1 MARQRHPNKD
11 IDVIIPNKKDH
22 FIPLFKVFMPPEAQ
36 SMMVDTLTSGF
47 LAEGPKVTAFA
58 AEIANFIGNPR
69 VVPVNSCTMALT
81 IAYKLAGVGPG
92 TEVIS
97 TPLTCV
103 AGNEPICM
111 LGGRP
116 VWADIDRATG
126 MVTAETIE
134 PLITA
139 KTRAIQILHKGG
151 APAEVEKIYALA
163 DVHGL
168 RVVEDAAH
176 AFGAKRRDDRIGAI
190 GDFVCFSFQAIKHIT
205 TGDGGALLCGND
217 QDYQRAK
224 KAKWFGI
231 DRDAREGR
239 DVWREDIEDWG
250 FKGNMNDV
258 AGTLG
263 LAQINHIDWII
274 DCFHQ
279 NGRRY
284 DALLQDVPGIQTL
297 QCDPLD
303 YQTYW
308 GYTVLVEN
316 RDAVIATLGE
326 AGIAAAQIHVRN
338 DHYSMFKTEQRDLP
352 NTDWFD
358 AHELTIPC
366 GWWVGQEEQDRIIE
380 VLKRAVR

>member
-1 MARQRHPNKD
+1 
-11 IDVIIPNKKDH
+11 
-22 FIPLFKVFMPPEAQ
+22 MPPEAQ
-36 SMMVDTLTSGF
+36 AMMAETLAGGF
-47 LAEGPKVTAFA
+47 LAEGEMVKAFA
-58 AEIANFIGNPR
+58 TEISRFIGNHR
-69 VVPVNSCTMALT
+69 VVPVSSCTMALT
-81 IAYKLAGVGPG
+81 IAFKLANVGPD

-103 AGNEPICM
+103 AGNEPIRM

-116 VWADIDRATG
+116 VWADVDRSTG

-134 PLITA
+134 PLITS
-139 KTRAIQILHKGG
+139 KTRAIYILHKEG
-151 APAEVEKIYALA
+151 APAEVENIYALA
-163 DVHGL
+163 KAYGL

-190 GDFVCFSFQAIKHIT
+190 GDLVCFSFQAIKHIT
-205 TGDGGALLCGND
+205 TGDGGALLCGNED
-217 QDYQRAK
+217 DYQRAK

-231 DRDAREGR
+231 DRDARAGR
-239 DVWREDIEDWG
+239 DVWHEDIPDWG

-263 LAQINHIDWII
+263 LAQIKYIDWIL
-274 DCFHQ
+274 DGFHR

-284 DALLQDVPGIQTL
+284 DEMLRNTPSIGTL
-297 QCDPLD
+297 RRDPLD

-316 RDAVIATLGE
+316 RDAVIAAL
-326 AGIAAAQIHVRN
+326 AKADIAASQIHVRN
-338 DHYSMFKTEQRDLP
+338 DNYTMFAADRRSLP

-358 AHELTIPC
+358 AREISIPC
-366 GWWVGQEEQDRIIE
+366 GWWVDQNDQERIIA
-380 VLKRAVR
+380 VLKKAVQ

>member
-1 MARQRHPNKD
+1 MITSMERTGP
-11 IDVIIPNKKDH
+11 
-22 FIPLFKVFMPPEAQ
+22 IPLFKVFMPPEATA
-36 SMMVDTLTSGF
+36 MMAHTLASGF
-47 LAEGPKVTAFA
+47 LAEGPKVKAFA
-58 AEIANFIGNPR
+58 GEIARFIGNPR

-81 IAYKLAGVGPG
+81 IAFKLAGVGPD

-103 AGNEPICM
+103 AGNEPIRM
-111 LGGRP
+111 LGARP
-116 VWADIDRATG
+116 VWADVDLSTG

-134 PLITA
+134 PLITS
-139 KTRAIQILHKGG
+139 KTRAIYLLHKEG
-151 APAEVEKIYALA
+151 APAEVENIYALA
-163 DVHGL
+163 KAHRL

-190 GDFVCFSFQAIKHIT
+190 GDLVCFSFQAIKHIT
-205 TGDGGALLCGND
+205 TGDGGALLCGNEE
-217 QDYQRAK
+217 DYQRAR

-239 DVWREDIEDWG
+239 DVWREDIADWG

-263 LAQINHIDWII
+263 LAQIKHIEWIL
-274 DCFHQ
+274 DRFHR

-284 DALLQDVPGIQTL
+284 DALLQDIPGVRTL
-297 QCDPLD
+297 RRDPLD

-308 GYTVLVEN
+308 GYTVLIDN
-316 RDAVIATLGE
+316 RDAVVAALAE
-326 AGIAAAQIHVRN
+326 AGIAASQIHVRN
-338 DHYSMFKTEQRDLP
+338 DHYTMFGADRRSLP

-358 AHELTIPC
+358 ARELSIPC
-366 GWWVGQEEQDRIIE
+366 GWWVGQEDQDRIID
-380 VLKRAVR
+380 VLKKAVR

>member
-1 MARQRHPNKD
+1 
-11 IDVIIPNKKDH
+11 
-22 FIPLFKVFMPPEAQ
+22 
-36 SMMVDTLTSGF
+36 MMSDTLGSGF
-47 LAEGPKVTAFA
+47 LAEGAKVKAFT
-58 AEIANFIGNPR
+58 AEIARFIGNPR

-81 IAYKLAGVGPG
+81 IAFKLAGVEPD

-103 AGNEPICM
+103 AGNEPIRM

-116 VWADIDRATG
+116 VWADVDRSTG

-134 PLITA
+134 PLITS
-139 KTRAIQILHKGG
+139 KTRAIYILHKEG
-151 APAEVEKIYALA
+151 APAEVESIYALA
-163 DVHGL
+163 KAHGI

-190 GDFVCFSFQAIKHIT
+190 GDLVCFSFQAIKHIT
-205 TGDGGALLCGND
+205 TGDGGALLCSNEE
-217 QDYQRAK
+217 DYHRAK
-224 KAKWFGI
+224 RAKWFGI

-239 DVWREDIEDWG
+239 DVWREDITDWG

-263 LAQINHIDWII
+263 LAQMKHINRILER
-274 DCFHQ
+274 FHS

-284 DALLQDVPGIQTL
+284 DELLKDVAGVQTL
-297 QCDPLD
+297 RRDPLD

-308 GYTVLVEN
+308 GYTVLVEK
-316 RDAVIATLGE
+316 REAVVAALAD
-326 AGIAAAQIHVRN
+326 AGIVAAQIHIRN
-338 DHYSMFKTEQRDLP
+338 DHYSMFGADRRNLP

-358 AHELTIPC
+358 ARELSIPC
-366 GWWVGQEEQDRIIE
+366 GWWVGQDDQDRIID
-380 VLKRAVR
+380 VLKKAAR